1 MQRSSRGRGEGKAP
15 RGERDMVG
23 AVVVG
28 AGEGRRMSGRG
39 RKQFVKIAG
48 KPLFAYTLEVFE
60 GFPAVDHIVMVV
72 PRDSVDW
79 VKEEI
84 VEACGFK
91 KVLGVVY
98 GGETR
103 QQSVL
108 NGLKALKDRTK
119 WVVVHDAVR
128 PLVSETLVRRVLDAA
143 QKTGAAISG
152 VPARDTVKK
161 VESGQIVGTLDR
173 RLLWLAQTPQS
184 FRYDIIMDAHKKAL
198 AEKLDATDDASL
210 VERCGTKVVV
220 AVGSYSN
227 LKITSPEDLPLFEY
241 FLRQENRIK
250 LHSAQSKQGK
260 RPRQRPPNRQRPPRG
275 RRSRSRRR

>member
-1 MQRSSRGRGEGKAP
+1 LQRSSRRRGKEKDF

-23 AVVVG
+23 AVIVG

-39 RKQFVKIAG
+39 RKQFAKIAG

-60 GFPAVDHIVMVV
+60 EFPAVDHIVMVV

-79 VKEEI
+79 AKEEI
-84 VEACGFK
+84 VEAYGFK
-91 KVLGVVY
+91 KIRDVVY

-108 NGLKALKDRTK
+108 NGLKALKERTG
-119 WVVVHDAVR
+119 WVVIHDAVR
-128 PLVSETLVRRVLDAA
+128 PLVSETLIRRVLDAS

-152 VPARDTVKK
+152 VPATDTVKR

-198 AEKLDATDDASL
+198 AEKVEATDDASL
-210 VERCGTKVVV
+210 VEKHGTKVVM

-227 LKITSPEDLPLFEY
+227 LKITSPEDLPIFEY

-250 LHSAQSKQGK
+250 LHAAQSK
-260 RPRQRPPNRQRPPRG
+260 RPRQRSSNRHRPPRG
-275 RRSRSRRR
+275 RRQRSRRR